1 MIEKITH
8 DKISLT
14 LPTVFGEELTF
25 LEFCG
30 KMRSKLNECIGV
42 VNKNS
47 SDIQQNTSAIQQNT
61 SAISRNES
69 DIVKL
74 NGVVNSVSAQA
85 DENTVN
91 INTISGKVDK
101 NTADIQQ
108 NASAIQQN
116 SSAIQQNTTDI
127 QQNTSAISVNE
138 ANMSALNTAF
148 NALRSDFLNKKVESL
163 FAPVILNVE
172 NHEPGA
178 DINAA
183 VYVRIGRIDWQGLG
197 CLYAKVNISFSGNT
211 NAKMLKINSIQFG
224 DRKAA
229 DITSVSTSFTA
240 KTDVINLPI
249 SFVGTADIPV
259 GTSDISVTGINLLGM
274 SIVAS
279 SLDSSFALDSIPTGI
294 DIPCESL
301 TFTSPAGGEE
311 DSKIIYTFKASEGC
325 FDIFT
330 TSAGISGVSARASLQ
345 TDFTSIISNQKV
357 FSQFLCNGGAYN
369 SNTISTIATNGA
381 ALGAAM
387 INYTDFNGDGG
398 HVYNARATLRTINAA
413 GSTNTLNN
421 TGIASQLVP
430 YGEFS
435 HISLT
440 FDMFN

>member
-1 MIEKITH
+1 MIEKITN

-42 VNKNS
+42 VNKNT
-47 SDIQQNTSAIQQNT
+47 SDIQDNTNY
-61 SAISRNES
+61 
-69 DIVKL
+69 
-74 NGVVNSVSAQA
+74 
-85 DENTVN
+85 
-91 INTISGKVDK
+91 INTIQEKTAQNIIDIEK
-101 NTADIQQ
+101 NTA
-108 NASAIQQN
+108 AI
-116 SSAIQQNTTDI
+116 SKNTTDI
-127 QQNTSAISVNE
+127 QQNTSAISADKTDIE
-138 ANMSALNTAF
+138 AIKTALNT
-148 NALRSDFLNKKVESL
+148 LRYDFRDMKVNSL

-172 NHEPGA
+172 NHDFGA
-178 DINAA
+178 DINFS
-183 VYVRIGRIDWQGLG
+183 VYVRLGRIDWQGLG
-197 CLYAKVNISFSGNT
+197 CLYAKINLSFSGAT
-211 NAKMLKINSIQFG
+211 DAKTLKINSVQFG

-249 SFVGTADIPV
+249 SVVGSIDIPV

-274 SIVAS
+274 SIVAD
-279 SLDSSFALDSIPTGI
+279 SLSSSFSLDSIPTGI
-294 DIPCESL
+294 DIPCETL

-325 FDIFT
+325 FDIFVT
-330 TSAGISGVSARASLQ
+330 AAGIPAISERAYLQ

-369 SNTISTIATNGA
+369 SNTISTVPTNGA
-381 ALGAAM
+381 PLGAAM
-387 INYTDFNGDGG
+387 INYTEFDGDGE
-398 HVYNARATLRTINAA
+398 HVYTARATLRTINAA
-413 GSTNTLNN
+413 GSSITLEN

>member
-1 MIEKITH
+1 MIEKITN

-47 SDIQQNTSAIQQNT
+47 SDIQQNT

-108 NASAIQQN
+108 NASAI
-116 SSAIQQNTTDI
+116 
-127 QQNTSAISVNE
+127 SVNE
-138 ANMSALNTAF
+138 ANMLALNTAF
-148 NALRSDFLNKKVESL
+148 NALRADFLNKKVESL

-172 NHEPGA
+172 SHELGA
-178 DINAA
+178 DINAS
-183 VYVRIGRIDWQGLG
+183 VYVRLGRIDWQSLG
-197 CLYAKVNISFSGNT
+197 CLYAKVNISFSGDT
-211 NAKMLKINSIQFG
+211 YAKTLKINSVQFG

-229 DITSVSTSFTA
+229 DITSASTSFTS

-249 SFVGTADIPV
+249 SVVGSIDIPV

-274 SIVAS
+274 SIVAE
-279 SLDSSFALDSIPTGI
+279 SLASSFSLDSIPTGI

-301 TFTSPAGGEE
+301 AFTSPGGGES
-311 DSKIIYTFKASEGC
+311 DPKFIYTLKISEGNM
-325 FDIFT
+325 DIFT
-330 TSAGISGVSARASLQ
+330 TGVGLDAITARPHIDIDFSSTISASNIYDQFICVGGVYDDDSISSISG
-345 TDFTSIISNQKV
+345 
-357 FSQFLCNGGAYN
+357 GGAN
-369 SNTISTIATNGA
+369 LGA
-381 ALGAAM
+381 AL
-387 INYTDFNGDGG
+387 INYTEYTDNNHTYAARISIKNINDGG
-398 HVYNARATLRTINAA
+398 TIF
-413 GSTNTLNN
+413 SIKP
-421 TGIASQLVP
+421 TGVASQP
-430 YGEFS
+430 TPFGKFS
-435 HISLT
+435 HTSLT
-440 FDMFN
+440 FDMYMLN